1 MFSVVRFHAG
11 AGAEEGVHLPAIP
24 RKPRGEL
31 GTEGERELEAVEY
44 SAGQLVCLFS
54 ELVLRMEVKAE
65 RKELMSRDA
74 WRLAM
79 RKSFCKMDMID
90 DYGNLV
96 KE

>member
-1 MFSVVRFHAG
+1 M
-11 AGAEEGVHLPAIP
+11 
-24 RKPRGEL
+24 
-31 GTEGERELEAVEY
+31 
-44 SAGQLVCLFS
+44 VCLFS

-79 RKSFCKMDMID
+79 RKSFCKMDLID